1 MLKCLR
7 FENWNIG
14 KQRSEIK
21 MVAYNRVV
29 IMGNL
34 VKDPITKRFGRDNTP
49 VAYLK
54 IAINERRKTR
64 TGELVETPVFVDVNA
79 YDKIGELCER
89 NCYKGMLM
97 LVEGRLQTEN
107 RETPDGRTNRRTFIR
122 AQNVKFLSGP
132 RRPVAGKDGERDDW
146 RSRNGASTEDS
157 FRQDG
162 TINDGEFGGDPSE
175 EEVVN
180 QNEW

>member
-1 MLKCLR
+1 
-7 FENWNIG
+7 
-14 KQRSEIK
+14 
-21 MVAYNRVV
+21 MVAYNRVI

-34 VKDPITKRFGRDNTP
+34 VKDPIVKRFGRDNTP

-54 IAINERRKTR
+54 IAINEKRKTR
-64 TGELVETPVFVDVNA
+64 SGETIDTPVFVDVNA

-97 LVEGRLQTEN
+97 LVEGRLQTES
-107 RETPDGRTNRRTFIR
+107 RETPEGRTNRRTFIR

-132 RRPVAGKDGERDDW
+132 RRNGAGKDGEDW
-146 RSRNGASTEDS
+146 RSRDGASAEDVS
-157 FRQDG
+157 RQDG
-162 TINDGEFGGDPSE
+162 VVNDGDFGGDIHE
-175 EEVVN
+175 DELAN

>member
-1 MLKCLR
+1 
-7 FENWNIG
+7 
-14 KQRSEIK
+14 

-29 IMGNL
+29 IVGNL
-34 VKDPITKRFGRDNTP
+34 VKDPIVKRFGRDNTP

-64 TGELVETPVFVDVNA
+64 SGELVESPVFVDVNA

-97 LVEGRLQTEN
+97 LVEGRLQTES
-107 RETPDGRTNRRTFIR
+107 REAPDGRPNRRTFIR

-132 RRPVAGKDGERDDW
+132 RRPGAGRDDERDDW
-146 RSRNGASTEDS
+146 RPRNGASAEDLS
-157 FRQDG
+157 RQEG
-162 TINDGEFGGDPSE
+162 VANDGEFSGDASDDE
-175 EEVVN
+175 IVN
-180 QNEW
+180 QNDW

>member
-1 MLKCLR
+1 MLAFRKL
-7 FENWNIG
+7 EHL
-14 KQRSEIK
+14 KTKIK

-34 VKDPITKRFGRDNTP
+34 VKDPIIKRFGRDNTP

-64 TGELVETPVFVDVNA
+64 SGELVESPVFVDVNA

-97 LVEGRLQTEN
+97 LVEGRLQTES
-107 RETPDGRTNRRTFIR
+107 RETPDGRPNRRTFIR
-122 AQNVKFLSGP
+122 AQNVKFISGP
-132 RRPVAGKDGERDDW
+132 RRSGAGKDGERDDW
-146 RSRNGASTEDS
+146 RSKNGATSEDFS
-157 FRQDG
+157 RQDG
-162 TINDGEFGGDPSE
+162 VATDGEFVGDVSDDE
-175 EEVVN
+175 IVN